1 MGCRRTR
8 RCQRCR
14 SPLQVRLNVSTFIA
28 VRITFDPTK
37 RARTFEERGLDFADA
52 EHVFAGPTY
61 TIRDER
67 FVYPEPEGRFITA
80 GFLAT
85 RMVIIAWTP
94 IEGGRH
100 IISMRKANDREQAR
114 YRDRF
119 EQT

>member
-1 MGCRRTR
+1 M
-8 RCQRCR
+8 
-14 SPLQVRLNVSTFIA
+14 
-28 VRITFDPTK
+28 RITFDPAK

-85 RMVIIAWTP
+85 RMVNIRLDADRGWTSHHFDE
-94 IEGGRH
+94 EG
-100 IISMRKANDREQAR
+100 K
-114 YRDRF
+114 
-119 EQT
+119 

>member
-1 MGCRRTR
+1 MSALP
-8 RCQRCR
+8 Q
-14 SPLQVRLNVSTFIA
+14 SLVPRLNVSTFIA
-28 VRITFDPTK
+28 VRVTFDPAK
-37 RARTFEERGLDFADA
+37 RATTLEGRGLDFADA

-67 FVYPEPEGRFITA
+67 LAYPEPEGRFITA

-100 IISMRKANDREQAR
+100 IISMRKANDREQTR